1 MHIILP
7 MKGTYTILW
16 GDGSNSTNVSNSQSH
31 TYGAAGNYTV
41 TVLGDG
47 LLSINLSDDTP
58 NARQLRSIE
67 QWGGTEWN
75 TMDMAFKDASRM
87 TYNATDSP
95 NLSKVTTM
103 NRMFNGASSFDGDI
117 SGWDVSS
124 VTTMSGMFWR
134 ASSFDQPLNS
144 WDVSSVT
151 TMNNM
156 FNGASSFNKPLNS
169 WNVSSVTKMSNM
181 FRGASLF
188 DQPLNSWNVS
198 SVTIMNKMF
207 NGATA
212 FDQNLGNWY
221 VVPDSVSI
229 ARTDVPGVVGSIS
242 AQNTALN
249 SHNPVYIVTGS
260 GPTQFAIVNGNQL
273 NMTSVDAES
282 DYTVNVTASGDDVF
296 EDGNN
301 WKVLEITVSGSANG
315 PPTVQAGGNQTVGE
329 GDTVTLSGSAMDPD
343 GDLITYTWSQT
354 SSSTPDIMFA
364 NSSRTD
370 TTFVAPMV
378 TGDTTFTLTLTADD
392 GTDSA
397 EDTLEII
404 VKETSAAFITTWIA
418 TEAHRDITL
427 PMTGTYSVL
436 WGDGSNS
443 TNVSNSQSHTYGAA
457 GTYTVTV
464 LGDDLERIN
473 LSDDTPNAPYLESI
487 EQWGGTEWTTMD
499 DAFAGASYMEYHAT
513 DAPDLSK
520 VTSMSYMFKGATIF
534 DGDLATWN
542 VSSVT
547 DMSGMF
553 LEATA
558 FNGDLAAWNVSS
570 VTDMSGMFESATAFN
585 GDLAA
590 WNVSSV
596 TDMSDMFYIASS
608 FNQTLNDWDVSS
620 VTDMSGMFENAT
632 AFNGDLAAWDVSSV
646 TDMSGMFLEATAF
659 NGDLAAWNVSSVIDM
674 SYMFSDATTLF
685 PNYPQ
690 PRLADPKSD

>member
-1 MHIILP
+1 MFE
-7 MKGTYTILW
+7 
-16 GDGSNSTNVSNSQSH
+16 S
-31 TYGAAGNYTV
+31 
-41 TVLGDG
+41 
-47 LLSINLSDDTP
+47 
-58 NARQLRSIE
+58 
-67 QWGGTEWN
+67 
-75 TMDMAFKDASRM
+75 
-87 TYNATDSP
+87 ATD
-95 NLSKVTTM
+95 
-103 NRMFNGASSFDGDI
+103 FDGDLAA
-117 SGWDVSS
+117 WDVSS
-124 VTTMSGMFWR
+124 VTDMSGMF
-134 ASSFDQPLNS
+134 AS
-144 WDVSSVT
+144 
-151 TMNNM
+151 
-156 FNGASSFNKPLNS
+156 ASSFNQTLNS
-169 WNVSSVTKMSNM
+169 WNVSSVITMDNM
-181 FRGASLF
+181 FDGATAFSGNLTSWDISSVTYMSGMF
-188 DQPLNSWNVS
+188 YDATAFNGDLSTWDISSVTYMSGMFYDATAFNGDLSTWDVSSVIDMSYMFYDATAFSGNLTSWDVSSVTDMLGMFEGATAFNQPLNSWNVS
-198 SVTIMNKMF
+198 SVINMDNMF
-207 NGATA
+207 DGATA

-249 SHNPVYIVTGS
+249 SHNSTYSIVPSG

-273 NMTSVDAES
+273 NMTSVGAES
-282 DYTVNVTASGDDVF
+282 DYTVNVTASDGTVF

-315 PPTVQAGGNQTVGE
+315 PPTVLAGDNQTVGE

-473 LSDDTPNAPYLESI
+473 LSDDTPNAPY
-487 EQWGGTEWTTMD
+487 TE
-499 DAFAGASYMEYHAT
+499 
-513 DAPDLSK
+513 K
-520 VTSMSYMFKGATIF
+520 VKFEIAH
-534 DGDLATWN
+534 
-542 VSSVT
+542 
-547 DMSGMF
+547 SG
-553 LEATA
+553 
-558 FNGDLAAWNVSS
+558 
-570 VTDMSGMFESATAFN
+570 
-585 GDLAA
+585 
-590 WNVSSV
+590 
-596 TDMSDMFYIASS
+596 
-608 FNQTLNDWDVSS
+608 
-620 VTDMSGMFENAT
+620 
-632 AFNGDLAAWDVSSV
+632 
-646 TDMSGMFLEATAF
+646 
-659 NGDLAAWNVSSVIDM
+659 
-674 SYMFSDATTLF
+674 
-685 PNYPQ
+685 
-690 PRLADPKSD
+690 RLVEKF